1 MTGPDAAKVGA
12 SAPQTAL
19 GLMVTRVGG
28 PTCHGCRSNLYTA
41 TWGQEWDRR
50 PHSRCSA
57 LNQNIPM
64 ILGPHDKWLE
74 SEAPGD
80 CPENA
85 KRKKV
90 QPVEPH

>member
-1 MTGPDAAKVGA
+1 MTGTDAAKVVA

-41 TWGQEWDRR
+41 TWGQERDRR

-57 LNQNIPM
+57 LKQNIPM
-64 ILGPHDKWLE
+64 ILGPHDKWLG
-74 SEAPGD
+74 SEVPDD

-85 KRKKV
+85 KRN
-90 QPVEPH
+90 